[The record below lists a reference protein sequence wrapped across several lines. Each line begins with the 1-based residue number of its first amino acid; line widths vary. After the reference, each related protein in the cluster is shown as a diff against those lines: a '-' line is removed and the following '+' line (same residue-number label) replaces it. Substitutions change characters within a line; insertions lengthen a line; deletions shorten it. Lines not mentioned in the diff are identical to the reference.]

1 MLKEFFSPA
10 IRAKW
15 PGRKTS
21 VIRVQQ
27 DNAGPHVEEDHGEV
41 LAAGKEGGWD
51 IQTLCQPPR
60 SPKCNILDL
69 GIFNSIQSIQYRQ
82 PTNQIDGL
90 IEAVS
95 SAFNSV
101 KYQTIEKC
109 FLTLQKV
116 LECIIINEG
125 GNDFKLPRHRKGVS
139 PTGLGPTSLATTA
152 STIENGYKALTSQIL
167 NQ

>member
-1 MLKEFFSPA
+1 MSTE
-10 IRAKW
+10 
-15 PGRKTS
+15 
-21 VIRVQQ
+21 
-27 DNAGPHVEEDHGEV
+27 
-41 LAAGKEGGWD
+41 
-51 IQTLCQPPR
+51 
-60 SPKCNILDL
+60 
-69 GIFNSIQSIQYRQ
+69 YRQ

-90 IEAVS
+90 IEAVA

-125 GNDFKLPRHRKGVS
+125 GNDFKLPRHRKAVG
-139 PTGLGPTSLATTA
+139 PTGLGPTLLATTA

>member
-1 MLKEFFSPA
+1 MT
-10 IRAKW
+10 R
-15 PGRKTS
+15 GQKTS

-27 DNAGPHVEEDHGEV
+27 DNAGTHVEEDHGEV
-41 LAAGKEGGWD
+41 LASGKEGGWD
-51 IQTLCQPPR
+51 IQMLCQPPR
-60 SPKCNILDL
+60 SPECNIGDL
-69 GIFNSIQSIQYRQ
+69 GIFNSVQSIQYRE

-90 IEAVS
+90 IEAVG

-101 KYQTIEKC
+101 KYHTIEKC

-125 GNDFKLPRHRKGVS
+125 GNDFKLPRHRTAVG

-152 STIENGYKALTSQIL
+152 STIENG
-167 NQ
+167 